1 VDTRDPFSFV
11 ARMQAELA
19 ALQGRAQLRTLEI
32 NTGINLCSNDY
43 LGLATDVGLKAAI
56 LGGVSSTRQ
65 MGATGSRLLSGNSRE
80 WEQLEEEFAQFA
92 GTTDALYFSSGYL
105 ANIGLLTSLLEP
117 DDRVFSDSLN
127 HASIIDGIR
136 LSRARNV
143 IYPHRD
149 LNALED
155 GLAQHEHEAGC
166 KLIITESIFSMDGDR
181 APLKE
186 LLLLARKYHAELVV
200 DEAHATGVH
209 GPQGRGLAAELGVAA
224 ELLAIVHTCGKAL
237 ASMGAFVCSGA
248 TLKRFLVNR
257 ARPFIFSTAM
267 PPYFAH
273 QIRAALRIAVQADS
287 DRARLR
293 ETPERLRSLLQ
304 GAGFN
309 TGTSSSQIVPVILG
323 DNESALHF
331 AAELKKNGFT
341 ARAIRPPTVSR
352 GSSRLRLSLTSKITA
367 EEVDRLAGAMMAAK
381 GTLAAPLHV

>member
-19 ALQGRAQLRTLEI
+19 ALQGRAQLRTLET

-43 LGLATDVGLKAAI
+43 LGLTTDVRLKAAI
-56 LGGVSSTRQ
+56 LDGVSSIRQ

-105 ANIGLLTSLLEP
+105 ANIGLLSSLLEP
-117 DDRVFSDSLN
+117 DDWVFSDSLN

-136 LSRARNV
+136 LSRARKV

-149 LNALED
+149 LKAVED
-155 GLAQHEHEAGC
+155 GLARYAHEAGC
-166 KLIITESIFSMDGDR
+166 KLIITESVFSMDGDR

-209 GPQGRGLAAELGVAA
+209 GPQGRGLAAELGVAD

-248 TLKRFLVNR
+248 TLNRFLVNR

-267 PPYFAH
+267 PPYFAL
-273 QIRAALRIAVQADS
+273 QIRAALRITVGADS
-287 DRARLR
+287 ERARLR
-293 ETPERLRSLLQ
+293 ETSDRLRSLLQ

-331 AAELKKNGFT
+331 AAELKRSGFT
-341 ARAIRPPTVSR
+341 ARAIRPPTVSP

-367 EEVDRLAGAMMAAK
+367 ENVDRLARTMLAAK
-381 GTLAAPLHV
+381 GMRASPLHV

>member
-1 VDTRDPFSFV
+1 MDPPDPFSFV

-56 LGGVSSTRQ
+56 LDGVSSNLQ

-105 ANIGLLTSLLEP
+105 ANIGLLSSLLEP

-136 LSRARNV
+136 LSRARKV

-155 GLAQHEHEAGC
+155 GLAQYEHEAGC
-166 KLIITESIFSMDGDR
+166 KLIITESVFSMDGDR

-186 LLLLARKYHAELVV
+186 LLLLARKYHAQLVV

-209 GPQGRGLAAELGVAA
+209 GPQGRGLAAQLGVAD
-224 ELLAIVHTCGKAL
+224 ELLAIVHTCSKAL

-248 TLKRFLVNR
+248 TLNRFLVNR

-273 QIRAALRIAVQADS
+273 QIRAALRIAVGADS
-287 DRARLR
+287 ERARLR

-309 TGTSSSQIVPVILG
+309 TGASSSQIVPVILG

-341 ARAIRPPTVSR
+341 ARAIRPPTVSP

-367 EEVDRLAGAMMAAK
+367 EKVDRLAGTMLAAK
-381 GTLAAPLHV
+381 GTLASPLHA